1 MTVVEI
7 ERTPSGET
15 VFEEFEVLEASTA
28 ELEETTE
35 ELEAAKELDSISVE
49 ESFSGTKG
57 K

>member
-15 VFEEFEVLEASTA
+15 VFEEFEVLERSAAEFEESTA

-35 ELEAAKELDSISVE
+35 VFEMATEELD
-49 ESFSGTKG
+49 
-57 K
+57 